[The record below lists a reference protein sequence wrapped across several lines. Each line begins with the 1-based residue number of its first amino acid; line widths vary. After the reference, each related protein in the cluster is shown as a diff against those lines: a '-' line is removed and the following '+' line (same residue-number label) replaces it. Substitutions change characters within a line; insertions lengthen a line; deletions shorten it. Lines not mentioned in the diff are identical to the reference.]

1 MCISR
6 SIKSLI
12 SKKEE
17 YFEKQYIYRRAGDDN
32 FLIDMPP
39 FKYR

>member
-6 SIKSLI
+6 SIKSLK

-17 YFEKQYIYRRAGDDN
+17 YLKKKYRRAGDNN

>member
-12 SKKEE
+12 SLKEE
-17 YFEKQYIYRRAGDDN
+17 YFEKQYRRAGYN